1 MLVMTQDPARPP
13 PPAGTWDL
21 EPRRA
26 ELMLPAPPL
35 LVRTTR
41 ASSSCHPQAHHS
53 GTLRGKPRHRQ
64 ASRVVEGRA
73 AAMPA
78 HDGTVAGPYPVWSPR
93 PSQHCP
99 CVTPGMFYETDKAL
113 EGGGGAEKDFR
124 LPKSAGVPLLA
135 SRLKEGTCKAPMEGG
150 RKPGPPPASPGGR
163 QPAQLSPSPGK
174 FPGAQD
180 P

>member
-53 GTLRGKPRHRQ
+53 GTLRGKPRHKQ
-64 ASRVVEGRA
+64 GSRVVEGRA

-78 HDGTVAGPYPVWSPR
+78 QGGSVAGPYPVWSPR

-113 EGGGGAEKDFR
+113 EGGGGAEKGFR
-124 LPKSAGVPLLA
+124 LPKSAGSCFPAYGGNVQGPDGRREAA
-135 SRLKEGTCKAPMEGG
+135 SSA
-150 RKPGPPPASPGGR
+150 
-163 QPAQLSPSPGK
+163 
-174 FPGAQD
+174 FPFPWEISGC
-180 P
+180 PRP